1 VREVTD
7 KEKKPNRIVRWW
19 RETLGELHKV
29 SWPTP
34 AEAWRMTRL
43 VLLVMGVMSI
53 VLFLFDFGFSKLV
66 ELLIVSI

>member
-19 RETLGELHKV
+19 RETLGELRKV

>member
-1 VREVTD
+1 MTE
-7 KEKKPNRIVRWW
+7 KEKKPNRLVRWW
-19 RETLGELHKV
+19 RETLGELRKV

-43 VLLVMGVMSI
+43 VLLVMFVMSI

-66 ELLIVSI
+66 ELLIVSL